1 MRRRLPFLLFTA
13 ALLLGTF
20 LIGTLSHGDLSSWR
34 ILCLVLTHAG
44 IYGLTLGLTMPWL
57 GPRLLA
63 LPSRQGLVA
72 LVFSLVVLSAFASV
86 AIGGMLHLIEPTRSL
101 PFWRGFEIRAAIGSF
116 VSCIIGAAIALYA
129 RLQSRIDQISKALGD
144 RQQEKEHALKV
155 ASEMRLSS
163 LESHLHPH
171 FLFNTLASIA
181 TLIPEAPERAQR
193 MIWSLSSLLRSA
205 VNSTAQRLIPLEE
218 ELRLVRSYLEIQ
230 KERLGDRLCYS
241 VKMAEA
247 VKSVPVPAFSIQ
259 TLVENSLK
267 HAIEPCIGG
276 GTVHIDARSEGA
288 TLVLEVIDNGPGFP
302 DSPLISGSGLNTL
315 QSRLALLF
323 GGEAQLIID
332 SGAQGSSVRVT
343 VPCSSS
349 KDLHGER

>member
-1 MRRRLPFLLFTA
+1 MRRRLPFLLFTVA
-13 ALLLGTF
+13 MLLGTS
-20 LIGTLSHGDLSSWR
+20 LIGILSHGDLSLWR
-34 ILCLVLTHAG
+34 ILRLVLTHAG

-72 LVFSLVVLSAFASV
+72 LVFSLTLLSALASF
-86 AIGGMLHLIEPTRSL
+86 AIGALLHIIEPSRSL

-129 RLQSRIDQISKALGD
+129 RLQYRMDQVSQALRD
-144 RQQEKEHALKV
+144 REQEKENALKV

-181 TLIPEAPERAQR
+181 TLIPEDPGRAQQ
-193 MIWSLSSLLRSA
+193 MISSLSNLLRSSI
-205 VNSTAQRLIPLEE
+205 NSTARRLIPLED
-218 ELRLVRSYLEIQ
+218 ELRLVTSYLEIQ

-267 HAIEPCIGG
+267 HAIEPCISG
-276 GTVHIDARSEGA
+276 GTVHIDARSDGA
-288 TLVLEVIDNGPGFP
+288 ALVLEVIDNGPGFP
-302 DSPLISGSGLNTL
+302 DSPLISGSGLNNL

-343 VPCSSS
+343 VPCSPS
-349 KDLHGER
+349 KAIHGER